1 LQLELAF
8 FFQSSH
14 NTVVHQVLR
23 LEATNLFVAGAKEAD
38 DVAHAIDAGIDFFLV
53 DADDALITSFNI
65 FDASQA
71 ESFRQVF
78 TTCGLFSGLRMKAT
92 PSSEA
97 LITLSTVPADD
108 AMVLRRVII
117 PVP

>member
-8 FFQSSH
+8 SCHSLN
-14 NTVVHQVLR
+14 NTIVHQFLS
-23 LEATNLFVAGAKEAD
+23 LEAANLFVAGAKEAD

-108 AMVLRRVII
+108 AMVLRRVIT